1 MEGVEIIGRRGGDLL
16 KYIHNLYSSDFWNYA
31 DVLHT
36 QSASKGGN
44 FKGKYREVNWTVF
57 QVNNNITTVQFFER
71 DRWRKQKFYDIWES

>member
-16 KYIHNLYSSDFWNYA
+16 KYIYNLYSSDFWNYA

-44 FKGKYREVNWTVF
+44 FKGKYREVN
-57 QVNNNITTVQFFER
+57 
-71 DRWRKQKFYDIWES
+71 